1 MVVHSLEVQVPYF
14 FQHAAPLPTSL
25 SLKIRI
31 RTNLKFVSITPDAQ
45 FEREV
50 SAKVMQKMPRDHSLL
65 SAQ

>member
-1 MVVHSLEVQVPYF
+1 MVHSLEVRVPYLF
-14 FQHAAPLPTSL
+14 HHAAPLPTSL

-50 SAKVMQKMPRDHSLL
+50 STKVMQKMPRDHSLL